1 MPTVNRENLH
11 KEHRKRVKERFLR
24 SGLEDFAPHELLEM
38 LLFYAI
44 PQKDTNEL
52 GHRLIERFGSLSR
65 VFHASYE
72 ELCEVEGIGDH
83 AATLLRLWLPAAAY
97 ILTDNLNESKQRF
110 NTVDKVGMYFINRY
124 IGAKNETV
132 YLMLLDNR
140 FSMLDCIR
148 VHEGS
153 VNSVSITARR
163 LLELA
168 LRSNAAMAVLAHN
181 HPIGIAVPSSED
193 VGTTMA
199 LRDSFEA
206 IGIPLLEHIL
216 VAGGEYT
223 PILLRSERQLAESK
237 RGTSFYANYT
247 FPNEERLQKEQS

>member
-1 MPTVNRENLH
+1 MPVIDRENLH
-11 KEHRKRVKERFLR
+11 KEHRRRVKERFLR
-24 SGLEDFAPHELLEM
+24 SGLEDFAPHELLEL

-52 GHRLIERFGSLSR
+52 GHRLIARFGSLSR

-83 AATLLRLWLPAAAY
+83 AATLLRLWLPAASY
-97 ILTDNLNESKQRF
+97 ILTEEMNGDTQFF
-110 NTVDKVGMYFINRY
+110 NTLDKVGLYFINRY

-140 FSMLDCIR
+140 YALIDCIR
-148 VHEGS
+148 IYEGS
-153 VNSVSITARR
+153 VNSVGITARR
-163 LLELA
+163 LLEVA
-168 LRSNAAMAVLAHN
+168 LRNNASMAVLAHN
-181 HPIGIAVPSSED
+181 HPVGIPIPSNED
-193 VGTTMA
+193 IGTTMS

-216 VAGGEYT
+216 VASDKYT
-223 PILLRSERQLAESK
+223 PILVRTERSLATTK
-237 RGTSFYANYT
+237 NRKFFYSNYT
-247 FPNEERLQKEQS
+247 FPKEEQP